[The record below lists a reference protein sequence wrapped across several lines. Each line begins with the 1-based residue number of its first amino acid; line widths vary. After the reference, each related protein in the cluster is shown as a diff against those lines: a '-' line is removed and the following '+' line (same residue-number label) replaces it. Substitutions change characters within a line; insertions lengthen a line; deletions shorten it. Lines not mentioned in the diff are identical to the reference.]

1 VENLRLK
8 PDALLK
14 LDLPFL
20 VKFSKLGI
28 LNMNIPWKNLA
39 SAPLRANLD
48 TLYLI
53 LTPQ

>member
-1 VENLRLK
+1 MENLRLK
-8 PDALLK
+8 QDK
-14 LDLPFL
+14 WQIRSSIT
-20 VKFSKLGI
+20 VKFSKLGT